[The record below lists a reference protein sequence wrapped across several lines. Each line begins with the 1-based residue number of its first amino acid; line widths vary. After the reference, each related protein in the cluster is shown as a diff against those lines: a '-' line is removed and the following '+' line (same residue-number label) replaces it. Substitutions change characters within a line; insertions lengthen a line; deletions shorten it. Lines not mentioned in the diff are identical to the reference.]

1 MILLDTNVLSELM
14 RPSPDPT
21 VMSWLAQTEN
31 SELGTATPVIAE
43 LLLGVGA
50 LPASRRR
57 DSLAQAVA
65 TVLDSLTGRIW
76 AFDEGAAAEYALIV
90 VERRD
95 LGRPISTLD
104 AQIAAI
110 ARSRAAAV
118 ATRDTAGLACSG
130 LTVIN
135 PWT

>member
-1 MILLDTNVLSELM
+1 MILLDTNVLSELL
-14 RPSPDPT
+14 RPAPDPA
-21 VMSWLAQTEN
+21 VLSWLADRDN
-31 SELGTATPVIAE
+31 RELGTATPVMAE

-50 LPASRRR
+50 LPAGRRR

-65 TVLDSLTGRIW
+65 LVLDSLTGRVW

-95 LGRPISTLD
+95 RGRPISTMD

-110 ARSRAAAV
+110 ARSRKAAV
-118 ATRDTAGLACSG
+118 ATRDIAGLACSG
-130 LTVIN
+130 LTVID
-135 PWT
+135 PWG